1 MRTLTIGRKILV
13 TGLTLVIIPLVA
25 LSIVALAGTS
35 AILSFISENGAVT
48 TAKSYASSLRDYY
61 TQELRLVSALA
72 ATSPFAR
79 SAAALAGGKPVPAE
93 TLAEMRTL
101 LAGLST
107 NYLAI
112 ALVSPGGELAAGSL
126 RNGAS
131 FGDPERVLISQE
143 IIKSI
148 TDKKQPAAA
157 DTVLYGTGKL
167 PVITVSAPILHNNE
181 VAAVLSLTADIN
193 QHIAAFQAAWKE
205 RYFRVTMCNSK
216 GIVLISSQPD
226 TITVLDVSK
235 EEGVKETSGP
245 VLRGETG
252 FGSYVYRGYTILGGY
267 APVNVMDWRVAAGQP
282 AAVYETAIR
291 KVRTLLLAVS
301 GGILLLAI
309 LIFALVISR
318 IVRPLRSLVC
328 SLGASVRQVRLAA
341 AQVNSASQALASA
354 TSEQAASL
362 EETSAA
368 LEELTGM
375 TRQNAD
381 NALSANKLMLRADE
395 LMRLADEKMGQLV
408 AAMNEITHASQETK
422 KIIKTIDEIA
432 FQTNLLSLNAAVEAA
447 RAGDAGAGFAVVAD
461 EVRSLSQRSAEAARN
476 TTGMIETS
484 VTRINEG
491 GTLMQETSIAYA
503 EVQSTIEQVKHLIAE
518 ISEASKEQAVG
529 LDSISQAVHQMD
541 LVVQNNAASSEETAA
556 SSNETARETD
566 NIEHDITSLDDMV
579 NAGKSSCPLPDQ
591 D

>member
-1 MRTLTIGRKILV
+1 MRSFTIGRKILV

-35 AILSFISENGAVT
+35 AILSFIAENGAVS
-48 TAKSYASSLRDYY
+48 TAKSYAAALRDYY
-61 TQELRLVSALA
+61 TQELRLVSAVA
-72 ATSPFAR
+72 ATSTFGR
-79 SAAALAGGKPVPAE
+79 TAAAFLAGKPLPAE
-93 TLAEMRTL
+93 TLGEMRTL
-101 LAGLST
+101 LSGLST
-107 NYLAI
+107 NYHAVS
-112 ALVSPGGELAAGSL
+112 LVSPTGDLISGVL
-126 RNGAS
+126 RNDAA
-131 FGDPERVLISQE
+131 FGDHERALLNPGTIRQAVTE
-143 IIKSI
+143 
-148 TDKKQPAAA
+148 KKATAA

-167 PVITVSAPILHNNE
+167 PVITVYAPILHNGE
-181 VAAVLSLTADIN
+181 PAAVLCITADIK
-193 QHIAAFQAAWKE
+193 QHVTSFQAAWKE
-205 RYFRVTMCNSK
+205 RYFRITMCNSK
-216 GIVLISSQPD
+216 GIVLISSQED

-235 EEGVKETSGP
+235 EEGVRETSGP

-301 GGILLLAI
+301 GGILLLSI
-309 LIFALVISR
+309 LIFSLVISR
-318 IVRPLRSLVC
+318 IVRPLRSLVNT
-328 SLGASVRQVRLAA
+328 LGASVHQVRLAA
-341 AQVNSASQALASA
+341 SQVNSASQALASA
-354 TSEQAASL
+354 TSQQAASL

-395 LMRLADEKMGQLV
+395 LMRLADEKMSQLV
-408 AAMNEITHASQETK
+408 TAMEEITQASQDTK

-484 VTRINEG
+484 VQRINEG
-491 GTLMQETSIAYA
+491 GTMMQETSIAYT
-503 EVQSTIEQVKHLIAE
+503 EVQSTISQVKHLIAE
-518 ISEASKEQAVG
+518 ISEASKEQAIG
-529 LDSISQAVHQMD
+529 LDSISHAVHQMD

-566 NIEHDITSLDDMV
+566 NIERDITSLDAMV
-579 NAGKSSCPLPDQ
+579 NG
-591 D
+591 

>member
-1 MRTLTIGRKILV
+1 MSALTIGRKILV

-35 AILSFISENGAVT
+35 AILSFIAENGAVS
-48 TAKSYASSLRDYY
+48 TAKSYAASLRDYY
-61 TQELRLVSALA
+61 TQELRLVSTVA
-72 ATSPFAR
+72 ATSAFTKAATAF
-79 SAAALAGGKPVPAE
+79 SAGKPLPAE
-93 TLAEMRTL
+93 TLGELRSL
-101 LAGLST
+101 LSSLSS
-107 NYLAI
+107 NYHAI
-112 ALVSPGGELAAGSL
+112 ALASPSGELISGVL
-126 RNGAS
+126 RNDEAFGAS
-131 FGDPERVLISQE
+131 ESALLDPV
-143 IIKSI
+143 SI
-148 TDKKQPAAA
+148 RQAVAQKTATAA
-157 DTVLYGTGKL
+157 DTILYGSEKL
-167 PVITVSAPILHNNE
+167 PVITVYAPILHNGE
-181 VAAVLSLTADIN
+181 PAAVLCLTADIK
-193 QHIAAFQAAWKE
+193 QHITSFQAAWKE
-205 RYFRVTMCNSK
+205 RYFRITMCNSK
-216 GIVLISSQPD
+216 GIVLISSLAD
-226 TITVLDVSK
+226 TITVLDASK

-245 VLRGETG
+245 LLRGETG
-252 FGSYVYRGYTILGGY
+252 FGSYVYRGYTIIGGY

-282 AAVYETAIR
+282 TAVYETAIR

-309 LIFALVISR
+309 LIFSLVISR
-318 IVRPLRSLVC
+318 IVRPLRSLVNT
-328 SLGASVRQVRLAA
+328 LGASVRQVRLAA
-341 AQVNSASQALASA
+341 SQVNSASQALASA
-354 TSEQAASL
+354 TSQQAASL

-381 NALSANKLMLRADE
+381 NALSANKLMARADE
-395 LMRLADEKMGQLV
+395 LMHLADDKMGQLV
-408 AAMNEITHASQETK
+408 TAMDEITQASQDTK

-484 VTRINEG
+484 VQRINEG
-491 GTLMQETSIAYA
+491 GTMMQETSIAYA
-503 EVQSTIEQVKHLIAE
+503 EVQSTISQVKHLIAE

-541 LVVQNNAASSEETAA
+541 LVVQNNAASSEQTAA

-566 NIEHDITSLDDMV
+566 NIERDITSLDAMV
-579 NAGKSSCPLPDQ
+579 NG
-591 D
+591 